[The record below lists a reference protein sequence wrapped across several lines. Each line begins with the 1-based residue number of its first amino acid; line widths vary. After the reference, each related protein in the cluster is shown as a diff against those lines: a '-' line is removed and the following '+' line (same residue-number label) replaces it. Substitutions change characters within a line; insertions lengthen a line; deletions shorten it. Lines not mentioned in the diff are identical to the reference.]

1 MAKQSGIFKIEGT
14 IGDVTFYKSADGY
27 MVRLKGGVTG
37 SRIASDPAFVR
48 TRENGA
54 EFGRAGK
61 ATKLLRTALN
71 SLLQNSADS
80 RLSSRLTTEMMK
92 VIKADE
98 TSTRGMRNVID
109 GEVDLLQGFEFNSEG
124 KLTACLYAPY
134 EATIDRVMG
143 QLTVNVPS
151 FVPSHMIAAPGGS
164 THFKF
169 VSGAAEVDFVAG
181 GYKVDTKE
189 TALLSLNNLATAAV
203 NLESTL
209 TPASTHPLFLVLGIE
224 FYQEVNG
231 EMYPLNNGAF
241 NSLAVVKVDAV

>member
-27 MVRLKGGVTG
+27 MVRLKGGVTA
-37 SRIASDPAFVR
+37 SRIATDPAFVR

-98 TSTRGMRNVID
+98 TSIRGMRNVID
-109 GEVDLLQGFEFNSEG
+109 GEVELLQGFEFNSDG
-124 KLTACLYAPY
+124 RLTSSLYAPY
-134 EATIDRVMG
+134 EASINRATG
-143 QLTVNVPS
+143 QFTVSVPP
-151 FVPSHMIAAPGGS
+151 FVPSHMIASPGGC
-164 THFKF
+164 THYKF
-169 VSGAAEVDFVAG
+169 VSAAAEVDFVAG

-189 TALLSLNNLATAAV
+189 TGLLPLDNLQTAAV
-203 NLESTL
+203 NLESSL
-209 TPASTHPLFLVLGIE
+209 TPASTHPLFLVLGME

-241 NSLAVVKVDAV
+241 NSLAVVKVSGE